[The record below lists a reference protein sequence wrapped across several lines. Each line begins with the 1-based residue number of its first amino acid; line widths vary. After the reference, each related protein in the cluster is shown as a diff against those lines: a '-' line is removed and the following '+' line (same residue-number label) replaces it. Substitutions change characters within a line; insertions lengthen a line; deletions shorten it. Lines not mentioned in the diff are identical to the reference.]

1 MSKGVIKFRELLG
14 MLIIFTAVNF
24 GGWWVFGFNLTTE
37 DKIKCSLGLEVFK
50 LEVSIGAY
58 LIGS

>member
-1 MSKGVIKFRELLG
+1 MRELIG

-37 DKIKCSLGLEVFK
+37 DKTKCSVGLEVFA
-50 LEVSIGAY
+50 LAVSIGAF

>member
-1 MSKGVIKFRELLG
+1 MKGEINLRELIG

-24 GGWWVFGFNLTTE
+24 GGWWVFGFDLTTE
-37 DKIKCSLGLEVFK
+37 DKIKCSLGLEVFT
-50 LEVSIGAY
+50 LAVSIGAY

>member
-1 MSKGVIKFRELLG
+1 MRELIG

-24 GGWWVFGFNLTTE
+24 GGWWVFGFDLTTE
-37 DKIKCSLGLEVFK
+37 DKIKCSLRLEIFT
-50 LEVSIGAY
+50 LAVSIGAY

>member
-1 MSKGVIKFRELLG
+1 MRELIG

-24 GGWWVFGFNLTTE
+24 GGWWVFGFDLTTE
-37 DKIKCSLGLEVFK
+37 DKIKCSLGLEVFI
-50 LEVSIGAY
+50 LAVSIGAY

>member
-1 MSKGVIKFRELLG
+1 MKGEINLREFIG

-37 DKIKCSLGLEVFK
+37 DKIKCSLGLEVFA
-50 LEVSIGAY
+50 LAVSIGAY

>member
-1 MSKGVIKFRELLG
+1 MKGENNLRELIG
-14 MLIIFTAVNF
+14 MLIISTAVNF

-37 DKIKCSLGLEVFK
+37 DKIKCSLGLEVFT
-50 LEVSIGAY
+50 LAVSIGSY

>member
-1 MSKGVIKFRELLG
+1 MKGENNLRELIG

-37 DKIKCSLGLEVFK
+37 DKIKCSLGLEAFT
-50 LEVSIGAY
+50 LAVSIGAY